1 MTTVTFNISEDVKN
15 AFNEMFWDKNQ
26 NAVISNL
33 MLTAIEKEKTKRQ
46 RVQAIDA
53 LLALRPEIP
62 PVTPQEIVI
71 ARYEGRL

>member
-33 MLTAIEKEKTKRQ
+33 MLQAIEKEKTRRK
-46 RVQAIDA
+46 RVQAIEA
-53 LLALRPEIP
+53 LLALRREIP
-62 PVTPQEIVI
+62 PLTPQEIVM
-71 ARYEGRL
+71 ARYEGRS